1 MLFLLPLWTHALNIV
16 DVLRSLVKFPIWVV
30 SGRLFKLDLFDMTLK
45 EKKKK
50 KRLDSEVIKV
60 QSLHG
65 ICGSRVE
72 NIYITKLEGLFK
84 IFHWIG

>member
-45 EKKKK
+45 EKKN
-50 KRLDSEVIKV
+50 KRLDSEVIKKFNLCMEFV
-60 QSLHG
+60 DQEL
-65 ICGSRVE
+65 
-72 NIYITKLEGLFK
+72 K
-84 IFHWIG
+84 IFILQS

>member
-50 KRLDSEVIKV
+50 NAWTQRLLKFNLCMEFVDQE
-60 QSLHG
+60 L
-65 ICGSRVE
+65 
-72 NIYITKLEGLFK
+72 K
-84 IFHWIG
+84 IFILQS

>member
-45 EKKKK
+45 EKKKNTNAWTQ
-50 KRLDSEVIKV
+50 RLLKFNLCMEFVDQE
-60 QSLHG
+60 L
-65 ICGSRVE
+65 
-72 NIYITKLEGLFK
+72 K
-84 IFHWIG
+84 IFILQS